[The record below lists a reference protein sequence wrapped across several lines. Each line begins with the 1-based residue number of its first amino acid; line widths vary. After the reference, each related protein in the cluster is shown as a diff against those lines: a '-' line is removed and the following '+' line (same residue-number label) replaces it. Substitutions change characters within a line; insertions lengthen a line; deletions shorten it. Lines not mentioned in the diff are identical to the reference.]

1 MKAGTIVALLGT
13 RYGIKPAGWEDVRP
27 KTPTLA
33 DVDSAEALAEY
44 QAGKRARKAEARAA
58 QAGEGL
64 MVLSEYL
71 AIAATL
77 TGILMALAPSLQ
89 IRRMFR
95 TRSSR
100 DVSIGYLAALDLGF
114 IVWIS
119 YGFSIWNWALIISN
133 AASLTFMSFT
143 ILVAL
148 RFRRNDVEP
157 ALDAEAAAPGRRGPP
172 LASLGYR
179 RQAVASASGA
189 ISGSPVSSRVL
200 RPGRDQRPPA
210 DDLVAGRVATLELLV
225 DHRELRHAALR
236 RRRSRR

>member
-1 MKAGTIVALLGT
+1 MA
-13 RYGIKPAGWEDVRP
+13 
-27 KTPTLA
+27 
-33 DVDSAEALAEY
+33 
-44 QAGKRARKAEARAA
+44 
-58 QAGEGL
+58 
-64 MVLSEYL
+64 LSEYL

-148 RFRRNDVEP
+148 RFRRNDAEP
-157 ALDAEAAAPGRRGPP
+157 ALDAEAAAP
-172 LASLGYR
+172 
-179 RQAVASASGA
+179 
-189 ISGSPVSSRVL
+189 
-200 RPGRDQRPPA
+200 
-210 DDLVAGRVATLELLV
+210 
-225 DHRELRHAALR
+225 
-236 RRRSRR
+236 RS